1 MKQQFGGVH
10 ESFLWG
16 NEDGCYSGAWSS
28 PRGSGRSGERQH
40 GSELRLRGKE
50 TGHNSILSFVYS
62 QFPQSRLWS
71 GPSVLVS
78 L

>member
-1 MKQQFGGVH
+1 MVGDLPGGVGEAAVWGVH

-50 TGHNSILSFVYS
+50 TGHNLILSFVYS
-62 QFPQSRLWS
+62 H
-71 GPSVLVS
+71 
-78 L
+78 